1 MPFKRLV
8 FAASLTAGI
17 RSLLAVTALLM
28 LSSFSAMPARAHSLQ
43 QLETQLQRQE
53 KFFQPVGR
61 LAPEFDLQ
69 DSEGHPWDL
78 DRLRGK
84 VVVLNFIYAGCKDL
98 CPLHSELI
106 AELQK
111 MINLTP
117 MRDQVQFVSITTDPG
132 RDGSDVLKAY
142 GAAHGLDPSNWTFLT
157 TRPGQPEDATR
168 RLAERFGHKFTRTDD
183 GEYAHGIVTHV
194 IDRDGMMRGNFHTLK
209 FEPTNLVMFVNAL
222 ANDVHKPGHAEDG
235 AAGIEP
241 SGRDAHAAASG
252 WISLVPVALLVLAA
266 GWLMGAITFF
276 GLRRMRSRANA
287 RRSGSDVSIT
297 DTRRT
302 GR

>member
-28 LSSFSAMPARAHSLQ
+28 LSSFSAMPARAHSPQ

-117 MRDQVQFVSITTDPG
+117 MRVASIPAIGPSSRRAPASRRTQPA
-132 RDGSDVLKAY
+132 GSPSA
-142 GAAHGLDPSNWTFLT
+142 LD
-157 TRPGQPEDATR
+157 
-168 RLAERFGHKFTRTDD
+168 
-183 GEYAHGIVTHV
+183 
-194 IDRDGMMRGNFHTLK
+194 
-209 FEPTNLVMFVNAL
+209 TN
-222 ANDVHKPGHAEDG
+222 
-235 AAGIEP
+235 
-241 SGRDAHAAASG
+241 
-252 WISLVPVALLVLAA
+252 
-266 GWLMGAITFF
+266 
-276 GLRRMRSRANA
+276 SRARMTANTPTA
-287 RRSGSDVSIT
+287 L
-297 DTRRT
+297 
-302 GR
+302 